1 MRAARGSI
9 RVRTYLR
16 TGSGARLVEDRILR
30 PITPA
35 ERKSGVKD
43 EYGAYI
49 ATYGE
54 PGAGRRRPRRVA
66 YINDEGCGSDV
77 SLNMKLSQEGT
88 PSKEDQAMIHKMMR
102 PHLAL
107 VARDLARGG
116 IISYSDLHDMEMAL
130 FVVCRDSLAD
140 WDPNRAGLRT
150 YLYRCVGS
158 ATANFVAEQKCQKRA
173 HSYRHLAIVNA
184 PAESEEDDETAKAAF
199 SDAISVEAIP
209 DRMAIAKM
217 EFAWAYDDLV
227 ALLDADERLALDYL
241 LRDYDQS
248 DIADWMDCTLMTFRR
263 HILRS
268 LQAKAMFCGFEPC
281 NGTLV

>member
-140 WDPNRAGLRT
+140 WDPNRAG
-150 YLYRCVGS
+150 S

-217 EFAWAYDDLV
+217 EFA
-227 ALLDADERLALDYL
+227 
-241 LRDYDQS
+241 
-248 DIADWMDCTLMTFRR
+248 
-263 HILRS
+263 
-268 LQAKAMFCGFEPC
+268 
-281 NGTLV
+281 